1 MGGLVPLGGRAFE
14 IIAELVQAEGEL
26 VSKNDLTE
34 RVWRGVFVEESALR
48 VHIAAIRKAFGPDR
62 DLLGTTVGRGYR
74 LLGSWRIRHV
84 DAPVHPATP
93 LPSPSTNIPST
104 TFDLIGRT
112 IAIAHLW
119 DLLSAYRV
127 VSLIGPGGIGK
138 TALALQCARSPPT
151 GFEADRLLVELASLS
166 NPGLVP
172 SAIAGV
178 LGIKLE
184 GEDISAESIARA
196 IGGRRLLLVLDNCEH
211 VVDAVAKLTETVV
224 SRCPNTT
231 IIATS
236 REALRIDG
244 EHVYRVPALGVPPE
258 PRLTPDAVFEHTA
271 VELFMTRAKALGSNF
286 EHDEENLGAVAAI
299 CRRLDGI
306 PLAIEFAAARAVM
319 LGPPNIA
326 ALLDDRFKF
335 LTTGRRTALPRQ
347 QTLRA
352 TLDWSYDLLPEREA
366 RVLRQL
372 GVFAGDFLLDAVMEV
387 ADRPEE
393 CGCHRSPRQSCG
405 QVPCRCRHPR

>member
-1 MGGLVPLGGRAFE
+1 M
-14 IIAELVQAEGEL
+14 
-26 VSKNDLTE
+26 
-34 RVWRGVFVEESALR
+34 
-48 VHIAAIRKAFGPDR
+48 
-62 DLLGTTVGRGYR
+62 
-74 LLGSWRIRHV
+74 
-84 DAPVHPATP
+84 
-93 LPSPSTNIPST
+93 
-104 TFDLIGRT
+104 
-112 IAIAHLW
+112 
-119 DLLSAYRV
+119 
-127 VSLIGPGGIGK
+127 
-138 TALALQCARSPPT
+138 
-151 GFEADRLLVELASLS
+151 
-166 NPGLVP
+166 P

-196 IGGRRLLLVLDNCEH
+196 IGGRRLLLILDNCEH

-258 PRLTPDAVFEHTA
+258 PRLAPDAVFEHTA

-352 TLDWSYDLLPEREA
+352 TLDWSYDLLPEPEA

-387 ADRPEE
+387 ADDPKSVDVTDHLANLVAKSLVVADIRGDRSHYRLLDTTRAYALEKLHGSGEYSDAARRHAKYYRGFFANAEAESELKSQAEWLAVYGRHIDNVRSSLDWAFSPEGDAQTGVALTAVAVPLWVQLSLLAECRERTELALARLDETVSGCTAVAHAAIGGARLVADVWRWQGAGGRP
-393 CGCHRSPRQSCG
+393 CLDRDLAARRAAWRQ
-405 QVPCRCRHPR
+405 